1 MRLAFCFSLIVIGN
15 LSAQEI
21 PLGTWRTHFS
31 YNEIRRIEAGEN
43 QVFAAAS
50 SGMFIYSLNDNSI
63 TTVTRLNGLQEENI
77 SALHFSESATLLI
90 GHQSGN
96 LDVLRSN
103 EILNIDLTTDSQV
116 SGSKS
121 INNILSSNDGI
132 YLFTDFGLL
141 RMDPETYDI
150 TETVREIGLD
160 NDGIKVYQGAILED
174 SLFIATDDGILATD
188 IVNNINL
195 ADPLGWKL
203 FGEADNLFN
212 EPFEFIINSGDRLLA
227 GSSGRGIY
235 SYNGAWSMESVLTD
249 VSFIGARAN
258 NNTVLVTTD
267 QGVFQLDTNLNELLI
282 EDELLTTA
290 QDALLFQGDI
300 YLADQKNG
308 LVFIS
313 PSGSESVLP
322 SGPISS
328 AFDLSVQSNGIYGF
342 AGGYD
347 DNVNPLGSEGA
358 FYIFDNGLWTN
369 FQENGELPA
378 FEDAVDGAYQSSGG
392 RTIVALA
399 GQGLLVVNDDG
410 SGEIIDDQTQGSTLF
425 NTTQGEKGIIVPA
438 VHADVEGIWV
448 LNYNSPTP
456 LHLWS
461 PDNTWTAYSLVSNQ
475 PFEIVGD
482 SRQLYIPNPNGVVVF
497 DKSSGNNRLLTDDPG
512 QGGLASDEVGAIA
525 VDREG
530 LVWIGTDRGISV
542 LTNPFSSL
550 EGNVDAVEPIFENRP
565 LLRDESIT
573 AIAVDGGDRKWI
585 GTNSGIWLFDA
596 GADRQLLNFTVENS
610 PLSSNEVLD
619 IAINPKS
626 GEVFFATPAGIISY
640 REGATEAT
648 AVHQNVKVFPNPVTA
663 DFTGTVGISG
673 LVEDAQ
679 IRITD
684 ASGKLIWRTRAAG
697 GTATW
702 NAQDYNGNRAAS
714 GVYFIFSSDDD
725 GEETFIGKIVVVN

>member
-1 MRLAFCFSLIVIGN
+1 
-15 LSAQEI
+15 
-21 PLGTWRTHFS
+21 
-31 YNEIRRIEAGEN
+31 
-43 QVFAAAS
+43 
-50 SGMFIYSLNDNSI
+50 
-63 TTVTRLNGLQEENI
+63 
-77 SALHFSESATLLI
+77 
-90 GHQSGN
+90 
-96 LDVLRSN
+96 
-103 EILNIDLTTDSQV
+103 
-116 SGSKS
+116 
-121 INNILSSNDGI
+121 
-132 YLFTDFGLL
+132 
-141 RMDPETYDI
+141 
-150 TETVREIGLD
+150 
-160 NDGIKVYQGAILED
+160 
-174 SLFIATDDGILATD
+174 
-188 IVNNINL
+188 
-195 ADPLGWKL
+195 
-203 FGEADNLFN
+203 
-212 EPFEFIINSGDRLLA
+212 
-227 GSSGRGIY
+227 
-235 SYNGAWSMESVLTD
+235 MESVLTD

-282 EDELLTTA
+282 EDELLTAA

-410 SGEIIDDQTQGSTLF
+410 SGEIIDDQTPGSTLF